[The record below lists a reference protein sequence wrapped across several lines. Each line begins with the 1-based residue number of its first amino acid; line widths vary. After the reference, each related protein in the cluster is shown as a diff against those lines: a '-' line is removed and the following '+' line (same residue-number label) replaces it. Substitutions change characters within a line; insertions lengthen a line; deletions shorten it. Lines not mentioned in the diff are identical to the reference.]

1 MTALPLIKRHSLDSP
16 IAWLDG
22 EMITAGRFLAHA
34 QALADA
40 LPANV
45 HVINLCEDYY
55 YFLLGFAATLLR
67 ANTTLLPPNRAHDTI
82 ENLCHE
88 QRNNLLLCDR
98 PQEYSDVDYVDC
110 RIPLPEF
117 SAETV
122 PEIAA
127 NQSCAI
133 LYTSG
138 SSGEATPHLKSW
150 KMMVDGARLSSERLA
165 IPIGTTLL
173 ATVPPQHM
181 FGLETAVTLPLQYD
195 CAIDNRRPLFPAD
208 ISSTLESL
216 TAPRALITTPLQLRA
231 CAGAQQPLPACS
243 FILSAT
249 APLDTALAQQ
259 IETLCNTTVKEI
271 YGSTETGAIATRTS
285 ATETSWL
292 PLPDITLREQ
302 ANGWW
307 LHSPHL
313 PAPHLLADQL
323 QRKGERFLLLG
334 RNSDLIKVAGKRVN
348 LGELNHILL
357 SIDGVK
363 DGQFFLPDDRSN
375 GSTTRLAAV
384 VVSTTLNEATL
395 GEKLRQRIDAAFMPR
410 PLLLLDELPR
420 NEVGKLPRRE
430 LMTLIAQH

>member
-1 MTALPLIKRHSLDSP
+1 MTALPLIKRQRLDAP

-34 QALADA
+34 EILAEA
-40 LPANV
+40 LPENV

-55 YFLLGFAATLLR
+55 YFLLGYAAALLR
-67 ANTTLLPPNRAHDTI
+67 GNTTLLPPNRAHDTI

-98 PQEYSDVDYVDC
+98 PQDYPGVDSVDC

-117 SAETV
+117 SIETV
-122 PEIAA
+122 PAIAA

-138 SSGEATPHLKSW
+138 SSGEATPHRKSW
-150 KMMVDGARLSSERLA
+150 KMMVDGARLCSERLA
-165 IPIGTTLL
+165 LPIGTTLS

-181 FGLETAVTLPLQYD
+181 FGLEIAVMLPLQYE

-216 TAPRALITTPLQLRA
+216 PEPRALITTPLQLRA
-231 CAGAQQPLPACS
+231 CARVQQPLPACN

-249 APLDTALAQQ
+249 APLAPALAQQ
-259 IETLCNTTVKEI
+259 IETLCTTTVKEI
-271 YGSTETGAIATRTS
+271 YGSTETGGIATR
-285 ATETSWL
+285 ATASETSWL
-292 PLPDITLREQ
+292 PLPDVTLQEQ
-302 ANGWW
+302 ADGWW
-307 LHSPHL
+307 LHSPYL

-323 QRKGERFLLLG
+323 QRDGERFLLLG
-334 RNSDLIKVAGKRVN
+334 RNSDLIKIAGKRVS

-357 SIDGVK
+357 DIDGVK
-363 DGQFFLPDDRSN
+363 DGQFFLPDDHDSD
-375 GSTTRLAAV
+375 STTRLAAV
-384 VVSTTLNEATL
+384 VVSTTLDEVTL
-395 GEKLRQRIDAAFMPR
+395 GEKLRQRIDTAFMPR
-410 PLLLLDELPR
+410 PLLLIDQLPR
-420 NEVGKLPRRE
+420 NEVGKLPRHE